1 MLVSS
6 LIAFVPAVAE
16 FFANMINMFKGELP
30 IKDFIFNNKTGIFI
44 TLLAIFRGTLL
55 KLAVNLFPVILKS
68 LFKGVG
74 LLGGLAFEL
83 VKFLFKM
90 LGKGLLFAGRFLL
103 GPVGIAVAIGSLIY
117 AFRDEIG
124 EFISTHIIDPV
135 MGFFDRIKNFVM
147 EKFSAVKSFFGFGGD
162 DVEGKQMGGP
172 VAAGTP
178 YLVGEGGAE
187 LFVPGAAGS
196 VIPAGAFGGTPV
208 VFNTSQVNQSNT
220 ATPVHHV
227 SDVFIT
233 DTQQE
238 NVGL

>member
-1 MLVSS
+1 G
-6 LIAFVPAVAE
+6 A
-16 FFANMINMFKGELP
+16 
-30 IKDFIFNNKTGIFI
+30 
-44 TLLAIFRGTLL
+44 
-55 KLAVNLFPVILKS
+55 
-68 LFKGVG
+68 G
-74 LLGGLAFEL
+74 LLGGLALSL
-83 VKFLFKM
+83 VKFLFGM

-103 GPVGIAVAIGSLIY
+103 GPVGIALAIGSLIY
-117 AFRDEIG
+117 AFRDDILS
-124 EFISTHIIDPV
+124 FIDTYIIDPV
-135 MGFFDRIKNFVM
+135 KDFFDKISNFVS
-147 EKFSAVKSFFGFGGD
+147 EKFASVKRFFGFGD

-196 VIPAGAFGGTPV
+196 IIPAGAFGGTPV

-220 ATPVHHV
+220 ATPVHHIT
-227 SDVFIT
+227 DVFIT